1 MRLSVIIL
9 AILMISLFIMAAFL
23 FFKRRRLDDSHHL
36 PSLAKPTYRKLT
48 SDDYGLI
55 SDYLSYFG
63 TSDFSSGYSLQ
74 NFPEMPIKGEV
85 VTTLRNIVN
94 RFAGSSEGLNHWRY
108 YIDAVEIH
116 IPPLLV
122 PYLQQENVLDVVCTP
137 SIPIVIGVNGHFL
150 KDEKIHFSA
159 LSLKQLSEPILANG
173 SSTIQKNE
181 GDAAHLLQIREET
194 NEEYRLH
201 NSSGFWDGSF
211 VCIGLTLW
219 LTALMMPQVFLPW
232 ILAIGSSFLA
242 IGIFL
247 IHNPL
252 IKPRKQEV
260 HCFKGRLK
268 RWGLFGNFD
277 HGQVKNV
284 SLGGIDLI
292 YPPHWEPYIQGYIDK
307 VTYLEMYPS
316 HHVIKQGSY
325 LSLHDE
331 EKNYPYKRYIK
342 NIIFVFWS
350 LFIIGM
356 LYLYQPLSLSM
367 KLSFSW
373 LKDTEPH
380 LVTNFTELE
389 TTDLHV
395 GDIIQAKGVGM
406 CYMPPNLSSK
416 NNKTIFA
423 PFDCSGIYWN
433 NSNPM
438 PMPESSTIE
447 KAAALLHMVEEQ
459 LHPVSNNRV
468 NPSLGQAITKSGM
481 NLLDNFDG
489 IVLKTQDLCPRE
501 NECIRLKMA
510 LVNLSNVNDWAA
522 LVQRAESGKLTGT
535 NVLLRAVSAEALEKL
550 IDTTTSSFIYR
561 EIDKAAILLNSPPPG
576 GVLLISDERK
586 QLVDYASNSNSVF
599 EPTPLEQWR
608 ELQRLSDIL
617 LHTPFDTGGVITG
630 MVVDANG
637 TLQIFLHSLPDSMTM
652 LYYIG
657 NTLLLFLAIGFL
669 VLNLFLII
677 RRRRQN
683 NQRMNKISLYYEHC
697 FYRPPQ

>member
-1 MRLSVIIL
+1 
-9 AILMISLFIMAAFL
+9 
-23 FFKRRRLDDSHHL
+23 
-36 PSLAKPTYRKLT
+36 
-48 SDDYGLI
+48 
-55 SDYLSYFG
+55 
-63 TSDFSSGYSLQ
+63 
-74 NFPEMPIKGEV
+74 MPIKGEV

-137 SIPIVIGVNGHFL
+137 SIPIVVGVNGHFL

-181 GDAAHLLQIREET
+181 
-194 NEEYRLH
+194 
-201 NSSGFWDGSF
+201 
-211 VCIGLTLW
+211 
-219 LTALMMPQVFLPW
+219 
-232 ILAIGSSFLA
+232 
-242 IGIFL
+242 
-247 IHNPL
+247 
-252 IKPRKQEV
+252 
-260 HCFKGRLK
+260 
-268 RWGLFGNFD
+268 
-277 HGQVKNV
+277 
-284 SLGGIDLI
+284 
-292 YPPHWEPYIQGYIDK
+292 
-307 VTYLEMYPS
+307 
-316 HHVIKQGSY
+316 
-325 LSLHDE
+325 
-331 EKNYPYKRYIK
+331 
-342 NIIFVFWS
+342 
-350 LFIIGM
+350 
-356 LYLYQPLSLSM
+356 
-367 KLSFSW
+367 
-373 LKDTEPH
+373 
-380 LVTNFTELE
+380 
-389 TTDLHV
+389 
-395 GDIIQAKGVGM
+395 
-406 CYMPPNLSSK
+406 
-416 NNKTIFA
+416 
-423 PFDCSGIYWN
+423 GIYWN

-586 QLVDYASNSNSVF
+586 QLVDYASSSNSVF

-617 LHTPFDTGGVITG
+617 LHTPFDTEVEVKEKGMSQPSQESGVRLDKWLWAARFYKTRAIARTMIEGGKVHYNGVRGDITVQIQGDGPVRLAVINGNNNQQMRGVARIGDDVKAGSTLKEMIGNGFMVITVTPEKGERYQGIVALDGETIEACIDNYFKQSEQLPTRVFIRSG
-630 MVVDANG
+630 MQAGKPAAAEHTAEHFELLTQLTHTIKAEELFTLDTKEILHRLYHEEDVTLYDPQVVEFHC
-637 TLQIFLHSLPDSMTM
+637 TCSRERCE
-652 LYYIG
+652 
-657 NTLLLFLAIGFL
+657 NTLVTLSKEDVNHLLQEQGNIDMECEYCGTHYIFTENDI
-669 VLNLFLII
+669 
-677 RRRRQN
+677 N
-683 NQRMNKISLYYEHC
+683 NINKLHGSELH
-697 FYRPPQ
+697 